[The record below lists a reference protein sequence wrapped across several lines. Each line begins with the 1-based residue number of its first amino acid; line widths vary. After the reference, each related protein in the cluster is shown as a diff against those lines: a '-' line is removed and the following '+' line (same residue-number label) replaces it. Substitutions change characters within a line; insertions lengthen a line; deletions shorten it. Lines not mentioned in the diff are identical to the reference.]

1 MSLSHLIASLEH
13 DLSRDLPRNT
23 QSFAGARAR
32 RPEIAPFL
40 TIGALSAVLTRPA
53 SIPVHARRALIAALV
68 REAQETKASFAS
80 AALVLA
86 FAPMLHRLRS
96 RTGGRNAN
104 LDLDS
109 TILLAFTSAVRVVP
123 PGPYSSL
130 GLRWATERSVLRAC
144 RAERRHRRA
153 SPFDE
158 NVHSVSPFYID
169 GVRTKLNAV
178 LRKLAKDGAAEL
190 LEVLIATR
198 GANES
203 LREYVARTCPRAA
216 DRRARYEELYR
227 ARLRFEREVRKQF
240 KRRAA

>member
-1 MSLSHLIASLEH
+1 MSLSLLIASLEL

-23 QSFAGARAR
+23 ASFAEARAR

-40 TIGALSAVLTRPA
+40 TIGALTAALTRPA
-53 SIPVHARRALIAALV
+53 SLPVSARRALIAALV
-68 REAQETKASFAS
+68 TEAQEPKGSFAS

-86 FAPMLHRLRS
+86 FAPMLHRLRN

-104 LDLDS
+104 PDLDS

-130 GLRWATERSVLRAC
+130 GLRWATERTVLRVC
-144 RAERRHRRA
+144 RAERRHRRT

-158 NVHSVSPFYID
+158 TLHSQSPFHMD
-169 GVRTKLNAV
+169 GVRERVNSV
-178 LRKLAKDGAAEL
+178 LHSLAKDGAAEI

-198 GANES
+198 GTSES
-203 LREYVARTCPRAA
+203 LREYVARICPRAA
-216 DRRARYEELYR
+216 DRRARYQELYR
-227 ARLRFEREVRKQF
+227 ARRRFEREVRQQF